1 MKNTFRFLA
10 VMTALVAFAS
20 CDLTL
25 LPEDKVTPDT
35 YFKTA
40 IDNERWTN
48 RYYSLLVNP
57 ETSCRY
63 SADDLV
69 KKSMGSIIEGTRLAS
84 DGMSGN
90 LEWGWKGLRW
100 INYHLEYVEKNCE
113 DEAVKKQYKGVSYF
127 FRAYVYYQKVMRFGD
142 VPWYDHVLASD
153 DNAAL
158 TKPRDDRGYVIDMV
172 LKDLDN
178 AFEMLSGDKNPAR
191 VNKWTALALK
201 SRVALFEGTWRK
213 YRGMDD
219 ADKYLTA
226 AAAAAK
232 KFIDE
237 SGYTLYKE
245 GDEPYRTLFVTEDIN
260 ALSSEVILGRM
271 YEATTLKIAHS
282 LQFNVK
288 NDAQGFT
295 RRFMNHDLMVTGERF
310 TDQPGHET
318 MFYTDEVKNRDPR
331 LAQTVLCPGY
341 IQIGGKSVTPN
352 DMTAMT
358 GYQPIK
364 FVAQD
369 AYSGASKGSH
379 DIPQFRAAEVYLNY
393 AEALAELGTL
403 TQGDLDISVNKI
415 RDRVGMPKLD
425 MAAANADVDPYM
437 EKCYPNVTTGANKGV
452 ILEIRRERTVELV
465 NEGFRQWD
473 MLRWKEGAQMVNTSE
488 DATKDMKYYG
498 IYFPGP
504 DFYDMDGDGRGDFH
518 LYKKGETAQM
528 GEGITAKMIGVDIVL
543 SEGDKGYVIAHPEMK
558 FKFDETRDYLWPI
571 PADQR
576 VLTGGNL
583 TQNPGWTDSTNYN

>member
-1 MKNTFRFLA
+1 MKNISRIFA
-10 VMTALVAFAS
+10 VMTAVVAFAS

-35 YFKTA
+35 YFKTR

-48 RYYSLLVNP
+48 RYYTLLVNP

-69 KKSMGSIIEGTRLAS
+69 KKSMGSIIEGTRMAS
-84 DGMSGN
+84 DEMSSN

-100 INYHLEYVEKNCE
+100 INYHLEKIEQNCE
-113 DEAVKKQYKGVSYF
+113 DEAVKKEYKGVSYF
-127 FRAYVYYQKVMRFGD
+127 FRAYLYFQKVMRFGD
-142 VPWYDHVLASD
+142 VPWYDSVLGSE
-153 DNAAL
+153 DNESL
-158 TKPRDDRGYVIDMV
+158 TKPRDDRGFVVDKI
-172 LKDLDN
+172 LEDLDN
-178 AFEMLSGDKNPAR
+178 AYASLPSTKDPAR

-213 YRGMDD
+213 YRGMAD

-232 KFIDE
+232 TFIEE

-245 GDEPYRTLFVTEDIN
+245 GNEPYRTLFVSEDIKTV
-260 ALSSEVILGRM
+260 ACEVVLGRM
-271 YEATTLKIAHS
+271 YEATTLKVAHS
-282 LQFNVK
+282 IQFNTV

-295 RRFMNHDLMVTGERF
+295 RRFMYHYLMVTGERF
-310 TDQPGHET
+310 TDQQGYET
-318 MFYTDEVKNRDPR
+318 MEYKDEVQNRDPR

-341 IQIGGKSVTPN
+341 IQIGATKPTPN
-352 DMTAMT
+352 PMVSLT

-369 AYSGASKGSH
+369 TYSGASKGSH
-379 DIPQFRAAEVYLNY
+379 DIPVIRAAEIYLNY

-403 TQGDLDISVNKI
+403 TQNDLDISVNKL

-425 MAAANADVDPYM
+425 MEAANADVDPFL
-437 EKCYPNVTTGANKGV
+437 EGCYPNVTTGANKGV
-452 ILEIRRERTVELV
+452 ILEIRRERTIELV
-465 NEGFRQWD
+465 NEGYRQWD
-473 MLRWKEGAQMVNTSE
+473 ILRWKEGAQMFNTSG
-488 DATKDMKYYG
+488 YYG

-504 DFYDMDGDGRGDFH
+504 DFYDMDGDGQNDFH
-518 LYKKGETAQM
+518 LYKKGETPEM
-528 GEGITAKMIGVDIVL
+528 GDGITAMMIGDGIVL
-543 SEGDKGYVIAHPEMK
+543 SEGDKGYVVAHSGNNWA
-558 FKFDETRDYLWPI
+558 FNETRDYLWPI

-576 VLTGGNL
+576 VLTGGKL

>member
-1 MKNTFRFLA
+1 MKNTFRIFA
-10 VMTALVAFAS
+10 VMTAVVAFAS

-69 KKSMGSIIEGTRLAS
+69 KKSMGSIIEGTRMAS
-84 DGMSGN
+84 DAMSSN
-90 LEWGWKGLRW
+90 LEWGWTGLRW
-100 INYHLEYVEKNCE
+100 INYHLENVEKNCE
-113 DEAVKKQYKGVSYF
+113 DEAVKAEYKGVSYF
-127 FRAYVYYQKVMRFGD
+127 FRAYFYFQKVMRFGD
-142 VPWYDHVLASD
+142 VPWYDSVLGSE
-153 DNAAL
+153 DNASL
-158 TKPRDDRGYVIDMV
+158 TKPRDDRGFVVDKI
-172 LKDLDN
+172 LADLDE
-178 AFEMLSGDKNPAR
+178 AYASLSATKNPAR

-213 YRGMDD
+213 YRGMAD
-219 ADKYLTA
+219 ADKYLTT

-232 KFIDE
+232 TFIEE

-245 GDEPYRTLFVTEDIN
+245 GDEPYRNLFICEDIN
-260 ALSSEVILGRM
+260 TVACEVVLGRM
-271 YEATTLKIAHS
+271 YEAATLKIAHS
-282 LQFNVK
+282 IQFNTV

-295 RRFMNHDLMVTGERF
+295 RRFMNHYLMVTGERF

-318 MFYTDEVKNRDPR
+318 MFYTDEVQNRDPR

-341 IQIGGKSVTPN
+341 IQVGNKGTTPN
-352 DMTAMT
+352 AMESLT

-379 DIPQFRAAEVYLNY
+379 DIPVIRAAEIYLNY
-393 AEALAELGTL
+393 AEALAELGTI
-403 TQGDLDISVNKI
+403 TQADLDMSVNKI

-425 MAAANADVDPYM
+425 LTTANSSIDPFL
-437 EKCYPNVTTGANKGV
+437 EGCYPNVTTGTNKGV

-465 NEGFRQWD
+465 NEGYRQWD
-473 MLRWKEGAQMVNTSE
+473 MLRWKEGAQMVNTS
-488 DATKDMKYYG
+488 ASGKDMKYYG

-504 DFYDMDGDGRGDFH
+504 DFYDMDGDGQGDLH
-518 LYKKGETAQM
+518 LYKKGETPEM
-528 GEGITAKMIGVDIVL
+528 GDGITAKMIGVDIVL
-543 SEGDKGYVIAHPEMK
+543 SEGDKGYVVAHSESN